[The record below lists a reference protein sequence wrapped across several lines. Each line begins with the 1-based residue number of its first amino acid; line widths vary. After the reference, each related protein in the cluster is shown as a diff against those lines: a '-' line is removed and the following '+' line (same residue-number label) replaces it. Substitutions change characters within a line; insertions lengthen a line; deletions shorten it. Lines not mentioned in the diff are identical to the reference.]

1 MWGKATLAMLV
12 SSTSMNAASETATA
26 MTQGLPLGRQIS
38 SPELT
43 AMASLIGPSNRL
55 QRNRGEHRAA
65 VVDFGA
71 TAFKGG
77 FVQRD
82 IFQLDTAPMFARRF
96 RCEAVT
102 YCLSEVASFSLIRH
116 DNGYFIAGAAAAADV
131 YRVLEFLI
139 AACDDISQSF
149 AEPRPEVAFCSLNT
163 LRSFNQP
170 PQAVHGRRDGLNLA
184 RHPGVDFQ
192 DARMGAFS

>member
-1 MWGKATLAMLV
+1 VSTVPPLWISVLPRLKETSSSATFFN
-12 SSTSMNAASETATA
+12 SMPRPCSPAGSDVRL
-26 MTQGLPLGRQIS
+26 LP
-38 SPELT
+38 
-43 AMASLIGPSNRL
+43 
-55 QRNRGEHRAA
+55 
-65 VVDFGA
+65 
-71 TAFKGG
+71 TAFPKSNP
-77 FVQRD
+77 F
-82 IFQLDTAPMFARRF
+82 
-96 RCEAVT
+96 
-102 YCLSEVASFSLIRH
+102 LIRH

-170 PQAVHGRRDGLNLA
+170 HQAVRGRRAGLNLA